1 MSTRKTTWFYGALIA
16 MASLAIGMVI
26 ASRLDMTPSSAAQ
39 ALATTA
45 PPPMNSAPVTG
56 PLDAQTFRNIA
67 QTQSPIVVSIR
78 TTATR
83 RTQEMTDF
91 FGGDE
96 FFRRFFGQPDGRGG
110 QGGQGGGGGGQ
121 GSNRRGGGGSGQPEE
136 TFGAG
141 TGFIIEKSGLIVTNN
156 HVVENATKISVEILG
171 DDEPYDAK
179 VVGRD
184 PLSDSAL
191 IELVKKPVRGLPE
204 AKFGDSDQMQPGDWV
219 MAIGNPFGLD
229 HTVSVGVISALSRQF
244 PVANQRNIYMLQ
256 TDAAINPGNSGG
268 PLLNLRGE
276 VIGINTAI
284 LTGTGQN
291 LGIGFAVPINIV
303 RELLP
308 QLRTGRITRGMIGV
322 SILQGP
328 ISQAAAEERGLKDR
342 KGAIVSSVSNGSP
355 SEKAGVKPGDVVV
368 EFNNKPITND
378 RTLVDLVVATKPG
391 TTVPV
396 KVIRDGASKTL
407 NVTVG
412 ELNLDA
418 EASNGE
424 DTSPGDLSK
433 DFGLT
438 LDDVTPAIAR
448 KLRLPAGVSGAFV
461 TEIRPRSPAAR
472 AAITEGDVIIRI
484 GRTDVEGAT
493 EAVRLL
499 QKVQPGQAIGVM
511 YIREGQQL
519 FTTMRRE

>member
-39 ALATTA
+39 ALATTT

-96 FFRRFFGQPDGRGG
+96 FFRRFFGSPDGRGG
-110 QGGQGGGGGGQ
+110 QGGSQGRRGQGQGQGG
-121 GSNRRGGGGSGQPEE
+121 GQPEE
-136 TFGAG
+136 SFGAG
-141 TGFIIEKSGLIVTNN
+141 TGFIIDKAGLIVTNN

-171 DDEPYDAK
+171 DDEQYDAK

-191 IELVKKPVRGLPE
+191 IELVKKPEHPLPE
-204 AKFGDSDQMQPGDWV
+204 ARFGDSDQMQPGDWV

-308 QLRTGRITRGMIGV
+308 QLRTGKITRGMIG
-322 SILQGP
+322 IAIMQGP
-328 ISQAAAEERGLKDR
+328 ISQATAEAIGLKDR
-342 KGAIVSSVSNGSP
+342 KGAIVSSVTAGSP
-355 SEKAGVKPGDVVV
+355 SEKAGLKPGDVVT
-368 EFNNKPITND
+368 EFNGKPVLND
-378 RTLVDLVVATKPG
+378 RALVDMVVSTRPG
-391 TTVPV
+391 STVPM
-396 KVIRDGASKTL
+396 KVLRDGEPKTL

-412 ELNLDA
+412 ELNLEA
-418 EASNGE
+418 EAGTTE
-424 DTSPGDLSK
+424 ETAPGDLSK

-448 KLRLPAGVSGAFV
+448 RLKLPAGVTGAIV
-461 TEIRPRSPAAR
+461 SEVRPRSPAAR

-484 GRTDVEGAT
+484 GRTDVAGST

>member
-39 ALATTA
+39 ALATTT

-67 QTQSPIVVSIR
+67 QSQSPIVVSIR

-96 FFRRFFGQPDGRGG
+96 FFKKFFGGPDGKGG
-110 QGGQGGGGGGQ
+110 QGGRRQGQGGGG
-121 GSNRRGGGGSGQPEE
+121 QPEE
-136 TFGAG
+136 SFGAG
-141 TGFIIEKSGLIVTNN
+141 TGFIIDKSGLIVTNN
-156 HVVENATKISVEILG
+156 HVVENATKISVELLG
-171 DDEPYDAK
+171 DDEAYDAK
-179 VVGRD
+179 VLGRD

-191 IELVKKPVRGLPE
+191 IELVKKPEKPLPE

-308 QLRTGRITRGMIGV
+308 QLRTGKITRGMIGV
-322 SILQGP
+322 SIMQGP
-328 ISQAAAEERGLKDR
+328 ISAATADAIGLKDR
-342 KGAIVSSVSNGSP
+342 KGAIVSQVSSGSP

-368 EFNNKPITND
+368 EFNGKPVLND
-378 RTLVDLVVATKPG
+378 RALVEQVVATRPG
-391 TTVPV
+391 TAVPM
-396 KVIRDGASKTL
+396 KVLRDGEPKTL
-407 NVTVG
+407 TVTVG

-418 EASNGE
+418 EASTNE
-424 DTSPGDLSK
+424 EAAPGDLSK
-433 DFGLT
+433 DFGLA

-448 KLRLPAGVSGAFV
+448 RLKLPAGVSGAIV
-461 TEIRPRSPAAR
+461 SEVRPRSPGAR
-472 AAITEGDVIIRI
+472 AGLAEGDVLVRI
-484 GRTDVEGAT
+484 GRADVSGST

-499 QKVQPGQAIGVM
+499 QKVQPGQAVGVM

>member
-16 MASLAIGMVI
+16 MASLAIGMVL

-67 QTQSPIVVSIR
+67 QSQSPIVVSIR

-96 FFRRFFGQPDGRGG
+96 FFKKFFGGPDGKGG
-110 QGGQGGGGGGQ
+110 QGRRGQGQGGG
-121 GSNRRGGGGSGQPEE
+121 QPEE
-136 TFGAG
+136 SFGAG
-141 TGFIIEKSGLIVTNN
+141 TGFIIDKSGLIVTNN
-156 HVVENATKISVEILG
+156 HVVENATKISVELLG
-171 DDEPYDAK
+171 DDEAYDAK
-179 VVGRD
+179 VLGRD

-191 IELVKKPVRGLPE
+191 IELVKKPEKPLPE
-204 AKFGDSDQMQPGDWV
+204 ARFGDSDQMQPGDWV

-308 QLRTGRITRGMIGV
+308 QLRTGKITRGMIGV
-322 SILQGP
+322 SIMQGP
-328 ISQAAAEERGLKDR
+328 ISAATADAIGLKDR
-342 KGAIVSSVSNGSP
+342 KGAIVSQVSSGSP

-368 EFNNKPITND
+368 EFNGKPVVND
-378 RTLVDLVVATKPG
+378 RALVEMVVATRPG
-391 TTVPV
+391 TAVPM
-396 KVIRDGASKTL
+396 KVLRDGEPKTL
-407 NVTVG
+407 TVTIG

-418 EASNGE
+418 EASTNE
-424 DTSPGDLSK
+424 EAAPGDLSK

-448 KLRLPAGVSGAFV
+448 RLKLPAGVSGAIV
-461 TEIRPRSPAAR
+461 SEVRPRSPGAR
-472 AAITEGDVIIRI
+472 AGLAEGDVLVRI
-484 GRTDVEGAT
+484 GRADVSGST

-499 QKVQPGQAIGVM
+499 QKVQPGQAVGVM

>member
-45 PPPMNSAPVTG
+45 PPPMNSAPITG

-67 QTQSPIVVSIR
+67 QGQSPIVVSIR

-110 QGGQGGGGGGQ
+110 QGGQGGRRGQ
-121 GSNRRGGGGSGQPEE
+121 GGGQPEE
-136 TFGAG
+136 SFGAG
-141 TGFIIEKSGLIVTNN
+141 TGFIIDKAGLIVTNN
-156 HVVENATKISVEILG
+156 HVVENATKISVEMLG
-171 DDEPYDAK
+171 DDEQYDAK

-191 IELVKKPVRGLPE
+191 IELVKKPVRALPE

-308 QLRTGRITRGMIGV
+308 QLRTGKVTRGMIGV

-328 ISQAAAEERGLKDR
+328 ISQATAEERGLKNR
-342 KGAIVSSVSNGSP
+342 NGAIVASVSAGSP
-355 SEKAGVKPGDVVV
+355 AEKAGLRPGDVVT
-368 EFNNKPITND
+368 EFNGKPVASD
-378 RTLVDLVVATKPG
+378 RVLVEMVVGTRPG
-391 TTVPV
+391 TSVPL
-396 KVIRDGASKTL
+396 KVIREGETKTV

-412 ELNLDA
+412 ELNLEA
-418 EASNGE
+418 ESATNE
-424 DTSPGDLSK
+424 ETVQGDLSK

-448 KLRLPAGVSGAFV
+448 RLKLPAGVSGAIV
-461 TEIRPRSPAAR
+461 SEVRPRSPAAR
-472 AAITEGDVIIRI
+472 AAITEGDVIIHI
-484 GRTDVEGAT
+484 GRTDVAGAT
-493 EAVRLL
+493 EAVRML
-499 QKVQPGQAIGVM
+499 QKVQPGQAVGII
-511 YIREGQQL
+511 YIRDGQQL

>member
-26 ASRLDMTPSSAAQ
+26 PSRLDMTPSSAAQ

-67 QTQSPIVVSIR
+67 QAQSPIVVSIR

-110 QGGQGGGGGGQ
+110 QGGQGGQGGRRGQGGGGGQ
-121 GSNRRGGGGSGQPEE
+121 PEGA
-136 TFGAG
+136 FGAG
-141 TGFIIEKSGLIVTNN
+141 TGFVIDKAGLIVTNN

-171 DDEPYDAK
+171 DDEQYDAK

-191 IELVKKPVRGLPE
+191 IELIKKPTHVLPE

-229 HTVSVGVISALSRQF
+229 HTVSVGVISALSRQS

-308 QLRTGRITRGMIGV
+308 QLRTGKVTRGMIGV

-328 ISQAAAEERGLKDR
+328 ISQATAEERGLKNR
-342 KGAIVSSVSNGSP
+342 NGAIVASVSAGSP
-355 SEKAGVKPGDVVV
+355 AEKAGVKPGDVVTD
-368 EFNNKPITND
+368 FNGKPVVND
-378 RTLVDLVVATKPG
+378 RALVEMVVATRPG
-391 TTVPV
+391 TAVPV
-396 KVIRDGASKTL
+396 KLIREGETKTVS
-407 NVTVG
+407 VTVG
-412 ELNLDA
+412 ELNLEA
-418 EASNGE
+418 ETANNEESAQ
-424 DTSPGDLSK
+424 GDLSK

-448 KLRLPAGVSGAFV
+448 RLKLPAGVSGAIV
-461 TEIRPRSPAAR
+461 SEVRPRSPAAR
-472 AAITEGDVIIRI
+472 AAITEGDVVIRI
-484 GRTDVEGAT
+484 GRTEVPGAT
-493 EAVRLL
+493 EAGRLL
-499 QKVQPGQAIGVM
+499 QKVEPGQAVGII
-511 YIREGQQL
+511 YIRDGQQL

>member
-26 ASRLDMTPSSAAQ
+26 ASRLDMTPASSAQ
-39 ALATTA
+39 ALATSA

-56 PLDAQTFRNIA
+56 ALDAQTFRNIA

-91 FGGDE
+91 FGGDD
-96 FFRRFFGQPDGRGG
+96 FFRKFFGQPDGRGG
-110 QGGQGGGGGGQ
+110 QGGQGGQGRRGQ
-121 GSNRRGGGGSGQPEE
+121 GGNAQPEE
-136 TFGAG
+136 SYGAG
-141 TGFIIEKSGLIVTNN
+141 TGFIIDKAGFIVTNN

-191 IELVKKPVRGLPE
+191 IELVKKPERALPE
-204 AKFGDSDQMQPGDWV
+204 ARFGDSDQMQPGDWV
-219 MAIGNPFGLD
+219 MAIGNPFNLD

-308 QLRTGRITRGMIGV
+308 QLRTGKITRGMIGI
-322 SILQGP
+322 SIMQGP
-328 ISQAAAEERGLKDR
+328 ISQATAEAIGLKDR
-342 KGAIVSSVSNGSP
+342 KGAIVSSVSGGSP
-355 SEKAGVKPGDVVV
+355 SEKAGIKPGDVVL
-368 EFNNKPITND
+368 EFNGKPVPND
-378 RTLVDLVVATKPG
+378 RALVDMVVATRPG
-391 TTVPV
+391 STVPL
-396 KVIRDGASKTL
+396 KVLRDGEPRTL

-418 EASNGE
+418 EASTNDE
-424 DTSPGDLSK
+424 PAPGDLSK

-438 LDDVTPAIAR
+438 LDDVTPTIAR
-448 KLRLPAGVSGAFV
+448 RLKLPAGVSGAIV
-461 TEIRPRSPAAR
+461 SEVRPRSPAAR
-472 AAITEGDVIIRI
+472 AAITEGDVVIRI
-484 GRTDVEGAT
+484 GRTDVAGAT

>member
-1 MSTRKTTWFYGALIA
+1 MMSTRKTTWFYGALIA

-26 ASRLDMTPSSAAQ
+26 TSRLDMTSPSAAQ
-39 ALATTA
+39 ALATAT

-67 QTQSPIVVSIR
+67 QVQSPIVVSIR
-78 TTATR
+78 TTQTR

-110 QGGQGGGGGGQ
+110 QGGGQGQGQRRGGGGGGA
-121 GSNRRGGGGSGQPEE
+121 QPEE
-136 TFGAG
+136 SFGAG
-141 TGFIIEKSGLIVTNN
+141 TGFIIDKAGLIVTNN

-171 DDEPYDAK
+171 DDDPYDAK

-191 IELVKKPVRGLPE
+191 IELVKKPGKALPE

-244 PVANQRNIYMLQ
+244 PVANQRSIYMLQ

-276 VIGINTAI
+276 VVGINTAI

-291 LGIGFAVPINIV
+291 LGIGFAVPINLV

-308 QLRTGRITRGMIGV
+308 QLRTGKVTRGMIGV
-322 SILQGP
+322 AIQQGP
-328 ISQAAAEERGLKDR
+328 ISAAVAEERGLKNR
-342 KGAIVSSVSNGSP
+342 NGAVVSSVSKDSP
-355 SEKAGVKPGDVVV
+355 AEKAGLKPGDVVI
-368 EFNNKPITND
+368 EFNSKPVASD
-378 RTLVDLVVATKPG
+378 RQLVEMVVATKPG
-391 TTVPV
+391 SAVPV
-396 KVIRDGASKTL
+396 KVVREGDTKSLT
-407 NVTVG
+407 VTVG

-418 EASNGE
+418 EASTGE
-424 DTSPGDLSK
+424 ETAAGDLSK

-438 LDDVTPAIAR
+438 LDDVTPAMAR
-448 KLRLPAGVSGAFV
+448 RLRLPAGTSGALV
-461 TEIRPRSPAAR
+461 TEVRPRSPAAR
-472 AAITEGDVIIRI
+472 AAIAEGDVIVRV
-484 GRTDVEGAT
+484 GRTEVTGSTD
-493 EAVRLL
+493 AVRLL
-499 QKVQPGQAIGVM
+499 QKVEPGQAVGILYV
-511 YIREGQQL
+511 REGQQL

>member
-39 ALATTA
+39 ALATTTA
-45 PPPMNSAPVTG
+45 PPMNSAPVTG

-67 QTQSPIVVSIR
+67 QSQSPIVVSIR

-96 FFRRFFGQPDGRGG
+96 FFKKFFGQPDGKGGPGGRRQG
-110 QGGQGGGGGGQ
+110 QGGT
-121 GSNRRGGGGSGQPEE
+121 QPEE
-136 TFGAG
+136 SFGAG
-141 TGFIIEKSGLIVTNN
+141 TGFIIDKTGLIVTNN
-156 HVVENATKISVEILG
+156 HVVENATKISVELLG
-171 DDEPYDAK
+171 DDEAYDAK
-179 VVGRD
+179 VLGRD

-191 IELVKKPVRGLPE
+191 IELIKKPEKPLPE
-204 AKFGDSDQMQPGDWV
+204 ARFGDSDQMQPGDWV

-308 QLRTGRITRGMIGV
+308 QLRTGKITRGMIGV
-322 SILQGP
+322 SIMQGP
-328 ISQAAAEERGLKDR
+328 ISAATADAIGLKDR
-342 KGAIVSSVSNGSP
+342 KGAIVSQVSSGSP

-368 EFNNKPITND
+368 EFNGKPVLND
-378 RTLVDLVVATKPG
+378 RALVDMVVATRPG
-391 TTVPV
+391 TAVPM
-396 KVIRDGASKTL
+396 KVLRDGEAKTL
-407 NVTVG
+407 TVTIG

-418 EASNGE
+418 EASNNE
-424 DTSPGDLSK
+424 EAAPGDLSK

-448 KLRLPAGVSGAFV
+448 RLKLPAGVSGAIV
-461 TEIRPRSPAAR
+461 SEVRPRSPGAR
-472 AAITEGDVIIRI
+472 AGLAEGDVLVRI
-484 GRTDVEGAT
+484 GRADVSGST

-499 QKVQPGQAIGVM
+499 QKVQPGQAVGVM

>member
-67 QTQSPIVVSIR
+67 QSQSPIVVSIR

-96 FFRRFFGQPDGRGG
+96 FFKKFFGQPDGKGGPSGRRG
-110 QGGQGGGGGGQ
+110 QGQGGG
-121 GSNRRGGGGSGQPEE
+121 QPEE
-136 TFGAG
+136 SFGAG
-141 TGFIIEKSGLIVTNN
+141 TGFIIDKSGLIVTNN
-156 HVVENATKISVEILG
+156 HVVENATKISVELLG
-171 DDEPYDAK
+171 DDEAYDAK
-179 VVGRD
+179 VLGRD

-191 IELVKKPVRGLPE
+191 IELVKKPEKPLPE
-204 AKFGDSDQMQPGDWV
+204 ARFGDSDQMQPGDWV

-308 QLRTGRITRGMIGV
+308 QLRTGKITRGMIGV
-322 SILQGP
+322 SIMQGP
-328 ISQAAAEERGLKDR
+328 ISAATADAIGLKDR
-342 KGAIVSSVSNGSP
+342 KGAIVSQVSSGSP

-368 EFNNKPITND
+368 EFNGKPVVND
-378 RTLVDLVVATKPG
+378 RALVDMVVATRPG
-391 TTVPV
+391 SAVPM
-396 KVIRDGASKTL
+396 KVLRDGEAKTL
-407 NVTVG
+407 TVTVG

-418 EASNGE
+418 EASNNE
-424 DTSPGDLSK
+424 EAAPGDLSK

-448 KLRLPAGVSGAFV
+448 RLKLPAGVSGAIV
-461 TEIRPRSPAAR
+461 SEVRPRSPGAR
-472 AAITEGDVIIRI
+472 AGLAEGDVLVRI
-484 GRTDVEGAT
+484 GRADVSGST

-499 QKVQPGQAIGVM
+499 QKVQPGQAVGVM

>member
-67 QTQSPIVVSIR
+67 QSQSPIVVSIR

-96 FFRRFFGQPDGRGG
+96 FFKKFFGGPDGKGG
-110 QGGQGGGGGGQ
+110 QGRRQGQGQGGG
-121 GSNRRGGGGSGQPEE
+121 QPEE
-136 TFGAG
+136 SFGAG
-141 TGFIIEKSGLIVTNN
+141 TGFIIDKSGLIVTNN
-156 HVVENATKISVEILG
+156 HVVENATKISVELLG
-171 DDEPYDAK
+171 DDEAYDAK
-179 VVGRD
+179 VLGRD

-191 IELVKKPVRGLPE
+191 IELIKKPEKPLPE
-204 AKFGDSDQMQPGDWV
+204 ARFGDSDQMQPGDWV

-308 QLRTGRITRGMIGV
+308 QLRTGKITRGMIGV
-322 SILQGP
+322 SIMQGP
-328 ISQAAAEERGLKDR
+328 ISAATADAIGLKDR
-342 KGAIVSSVSNGSP
+342 KGAIVSQVSSGSP

-368 EFNNKPITND
+368 EFNGKPVVND
-378 RTLVDLVVATKPG
+378 RALVEMVVATRPG
-391 TTVPV
+391 SAVPM
-396 KVIRDGASKTL
+396 KVLRDGEPKTL
-407 NVTVG
+407 TVTVG

-418 EASNGE
+418 EASTNE
-424 DTSPGDLSK
+424 ESAPGDLSK

-448 KLRLPAGVSGAFV
+448 RLKLPAGVSGAIV
-461 TEIRPRSPAAR
+461 SEVRPRSPGAR
-472 AAITEGDVIIRI
+472 AGLAEGDVLVRI
-484 GRTDVEGAT
+484 GRADVSGST

-499 QKVQPGQAIGVM
+499 QKVQPGQAVGVM